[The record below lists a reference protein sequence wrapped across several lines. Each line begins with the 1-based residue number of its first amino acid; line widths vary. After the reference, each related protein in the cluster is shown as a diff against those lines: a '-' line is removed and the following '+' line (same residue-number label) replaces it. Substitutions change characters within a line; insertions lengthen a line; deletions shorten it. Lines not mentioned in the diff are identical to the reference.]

1 MKLAIISFAREG
13 SKRLPGK
20 NTMLLNGK
28 PLIWYTLQIMKY
40 LEVREGYFTKLK
52 EYNICEYYVLADYKE
67 CKKICK
73 KEKIKVI
80 WRDHPKE
87 WDDNRLNQWAHDK
100 IQADA
105 YLLLQPTSPFRK
117 NYLILEWLRLCIRN
131 YIQSAYAIKQI
142 DKTFIRA
149 GSFFYYTKEQLATGK
164 LNDENSLVFI
174 DNNDIDIDTI
184 EDFKKA
190 EEYAKQNYS

>member
-1 MKLAIISFAREG
+1 MKLAIISFARKG

-28 PLIWYTLQIMKY
+28 PLIWYTLQTMRF
-40 LEVREGYFTKLK
+40 LS
-52 EYNICEYYVLADYKE
+52 YNPLLPTIERYVLTDYKE
-67 CKKICK
+67 CQDVCK
-73 KEKIKVI
+73 HEGIKTI

-87 WDDNRLNQWAHDK
+87 WDDIRINQWAHEK
-100 IQADA
+100 IEADE
-105 YLLLQPTSPFRK
+105 YLLLQPTSPFRNNIK
-117 NYLILEWLRLCIRN
+117 ISNWLFISHIGLDIE
-131 YIQSAYAIKQI
+131 SAYAIKQI
-142 DKTFIRA
+142 EKDKYIRA

-164 LNDENSLVFI
+164 LNNDNSFI
-174 DNNDIDIDTI
+174 FLDNNDIDVDTI